1 MAAAI
6 IPIISLVT
14 PLIPGVISFV
24 EGLLGKGTGPQK
36 KTTAVDIL
44 TKIIQ
49 DMANQ
54 GKVASVGTGVVDPGL
69 PQMLADAVQ
78 KIFDQTKAVTGSGVP
93 VVGGVPVVTG
103 GVGMTQSVTLTIGKV
118 IVTFPVSG

>member
-6 IPIISLVT
+6 IPIVSVT
-14 PLIPGVISFV
+14 APLIPGVISFV

-36 KTTAVDIL
+36 MTTAVDIL

-69 PQMLADAVQ
+69 PKMLQDAIQ
-78 KIFDQTKAVTGSGVP
+78 KVFDQAKVVGSGGVVP
-93 VVGGVPVVTG
+93 AVAGGVSQ
-103 GVGMTQSVTLTIGKV
+103 MVTLTIGKV
-118 IVTFPVSG
+118 IVTFPV

>member
-6 IPIISLVT
+6 IPIVSVT
-14 PLIPGVISFV
+14 APLIPGVISFV
-24 EGLLGKGTGPQK
+24 EGVLGPKTGPK
-36 KTTAVDIL
+36 KMTTAVDIL

-69 PQMLADAVQ
+69 PKMLADAVQ
-78 KIFDQTKAVTGSGVP
+78 KVFDQTKAVTGSGVP
-93 VVGGVPVVTG
+93 VVGVPVVTG
-103 GVGMTQSVTLTIGKV
+103 GVSQMVTLTIGKV